1 MVESSADPPAA
12 GDLGLVLLHGAML
25 GSWIWERV
33 EPLVAG
39 PVLAI
44 DFPGRG
50 TKQTE
55 VTKLTLGEVIDSVVA
70 DIESWPCEHVVLVAH
85 SLSGIVIPAVISRL
99 PHRIVHVIFVSAAV
113 PTPGATY
120 VDALPRSQRVF
131 LHLVLL
137 VQKRGVLTPG
147 WAARQALCNDL
158 DAPTTRVVLDNLT
171 REAPR
176 LYRDPVPGE
185 IPTSMPTMYVKLTAD
200 RGFSPAAQDQMIARL
215 HAPRLEQ
222 IDAGH
227 LPMLGTPEQLA
238 AILNSVTKSIHCAG

>member
-1 MVESSADPPAA
+1 VESSAEPPSA

-25 GSWIWERV
+25 GSWIWARV

-39 PVLAI
+39 PALAV

-50 TKQTE
+50 TKQAE
-55 VTKLTLGEVIDSVVA
+55 VTKITLGEVIDSVVA

-99 PHRIVHVIFVSAAV
+99 PHRVVHVIFVSAAV
-113 PTPGATY
+113 LTSGATY
-120 VDALPRSQRVF
+120 LDALPRSQR
-131 LHLVLL
+131 LLLRLVLL

-158 DAPTTRVVLDNLT
+158 EEPTTRLVLGNLT

-176 LYRDPVPGE
+176 MYRDAVPGE
-185 IPTSMPTMYVKLTAD
+185 IPTSVPTMFVKLTAD
-200 RGFSPAAQDQMIARL
+200 RGFSPAVQDQMIARL
-215 HAPRLEQ
+215 HTPSLKE

-227 LPMLGTPEQLA
+227 LPMLGQPEQLA
-238 AILNSVTKSIHCAG
+238 AIINSVTESIRGTG